1 MNTKDF
7 TDFCVE
13 LNEDCIRRQDLEK
26 EIISDDNAFLAYAY
40 IKNMS
45 ISDAG
50 DVLLFCSCLNVLN
63 TYVKQPNRKI
73 GYAFKKELD
82 HLVGLLL
89 NVDIKDVLVDL
100 QKEGK
105 NSLLVVAVA
114 GIQFSF
120 HNVPVNKDMVRFNK
134 SKGVT
139 LKWDGVRKQMCARSI
154 FESVKENKTRC
165 SNSTFRGK
173 NLEEKINVMYGKY
186 KEGKVDFQTL
196 ATL

>member
-1 MNTKDF
+1 M
-7 TDFCVE
+7 
-13 LNEDCIRRQDLEK
+13 
-26 EIISDDNAFLAYAY
+26 
-40 IKNMS
+40 
-45 ISDAG
+45 
-50 DVLLFCSCLNVLN
+50 
-63 TYVKQPNRKI
+63 
-73 GYAFKKELD
+73 
-82 HLVGLLL
+82 VGLLL

-120 HNVPVNKDMVRFNK
+120 HNVPVNKDMVRFNR

-139 LKWDGVRKQMCARSI
+139 LEWDGVRKQMCASSI

-173 NLEEKINVMYGKY
+173 NLEEKVNVMYGKY
-186 KEGKVDFQTL
+186 KEGKVDFHTL